1 METIGVILKKLPART
16 GQKHL
21 KKRLVEREVADIQQ
35 VLTKSQHLLPN
46 LIFHNLDGQKY
57 L

>member
-21 KKRLVEREVADIQQ
+21 KKRLVEHEVADIQQ

-46 LIFHNLDGQKY
+46 LIFHNLDGQKC